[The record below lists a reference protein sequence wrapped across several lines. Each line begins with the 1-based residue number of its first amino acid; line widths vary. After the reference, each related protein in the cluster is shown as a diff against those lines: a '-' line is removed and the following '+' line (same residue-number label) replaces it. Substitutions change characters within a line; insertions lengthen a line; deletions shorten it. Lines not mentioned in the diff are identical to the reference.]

1 MLQQTK
7 EMKGNQNKCIQ
18 QLIFNKLFFFFWCTL
33 FIWNVKPHYKFNE
46 YI

>member
-18 QLIFNKLFFFFWCTL
+18 QLIFNKLFFFWCTL